1 MSVTLLKAI
10 IRNLDIS
17 GIPSTFFPVGFIT
30 RRIFNRAMISLSEGL
45 GNKVTIKLYKYL
57 IT

>member
-17 GIPSTFFPVGFIT
+17 GIPSTFFPVDFIT
-30 RRIFNRAMISLSEGL
+30 RRIFNRAMISLSEEL